1 MAKSMLIDTSKCT
14 ACRACQVACKQWNQ
28 LPAEETKFS
37 GTYEN
42 PPRFS
47 PVTWM
52 KVTFR
57 EVEVGDEVR
66 WYFGNQRCMHCSDAA
81 CALVCP
87 VGAITHTETGAV
99 SIDPKKCIGCNYC
112 VGNCT
117 FDVMGYSRRD
127 NMAEKCTFCE
137 DRVANGLKPA
147 CASACPTDAII
158 FGERSAL
165 ISRAQARAKTLR
177 ANGDPRARAYG
188 IEELDGTGMLFVLR
202 DVPANHALPA
212 DPVVPFG
219 ARAWN
224 YVFKPLR
231 VLMVLG
237 AAFGL
242 WRNYRGTEDVKQ
254 GKSRGKQNESA

>member
-28 LPAEETKFS
+28 LPAEDTEFT

-42 PPRFS
+42 PPGFS
-47 PVTWM
+47 PITWM
-52 KVTFR
+52 KVTFN

-66 WYFGNQRCMHCSDAA
+66 WYFGNQRCVHCSDAA
-81 CALVCP
+81 CKLVCP
-87 VGAITHTETGAV
+87 VGAISHSETGAV
-99 SIDPKKCIGCNYC
+99 VIDEEKCIGCNYC
-112 VGNCT
+112 VANCT
-117 FDVMGYSRRD
+117 FNVVGFNRRE
-127 NMAEKCTFCE
+127 NVAQKCTFCE

-147 CASACPTDAII
+147 CATACPTGAIEY
-158 FGERSAL
+158 GDRSDL
-165 ISRAQARAKTLR
+165 IKKAQARVADLR
-177 ANGDPRARAYG
+177 ANGDTRARIYG
-188 IEELDGTGMLFVLR
+188 LEELNGTGMMYVLR
-202 DVPANHALPA
+202 DVPQNHALPY
-212 DPVVPFG
+212 DPYVPLG

-242 WRNYRGTEDVKQ
+242 WQNFRAKEEITKGEERRG
-254 GKSRGKQNESA
+254 ES